1 MLADGQLGL
10 DSSDYQHACDA
21 LLLEM
26 PLLPAPRQ
34 FAGNSDQQCRVR
46 QLIENS
52 DWWRRRVLAE
62 WLDQL
67 GRSPA

>member
-1 MLADGQLGL
+1 
-10 DSSDYQHACDA
+10 
-21 LLLEM
+21 LLLEL

-34 FAGNSDQQCRVR
+34 FAGDSDQQCRVR